1 MLRKYLK
8 NHKYLLFFLLSLFIM
23 GIILGIIFYNIMPE
37 INRTSLT
44 INLDNLKDQLIN
56 NHLND
61 VMIHFSMLVLI
72 SLLSLTVIGYLVALF
87 YLFYLGMSIGF
98 TLIFLLKKYAL
109 KGLIF
114 SLSYNI
120 IFKIIYII
128 ILVLILIKLFDIVK
142 NMIGIIIYKKNINLI
157 NNFRHNYLSILI
169 LIIINLGND
178 IFLSYTSTF
187 ILKIITSMI

>member
-87 YLFYLGMSIGF
+87 
-98 TLIFLLKKYAL
+98 
-109 KGLIF
+109 
-114 SLSYNI
+114 
-120 IFKIIYII
+120 
-128 ILVLILIKLFDIVK
+128 
-142 NMIGIIIYKKNINLI
+142 
-157 NNFRHNYLSILI
+157 
-169 LIIINLGND
+169 
-178 IFLSYTSTF
+178 
-187 ILKIITSMI
+187 

>member
-1 MLRKYLK
+1 
-8 NHKYLLFFLLSLFIM
+8 
-23 GIILGIIFYNIMPE
+23 
-37 INRTSLT
+37 
-44 INLDNLKDQLIN
+44 
-56 NHLND
+56 
-61 VMIHFSMLVLI
+61 
-72 SLLSLTVIGYLVALF
+72 
-87 YLFYLGMSIGF
+87 MSIGF